1 MDSMDSME
9 IIWLKQ
15 TTTLYVLHIIAE
27 NFEFLGNYNCAL
39 KHDRIQ
45 ICKDAQRAEA
55 GTFIPTDRDLTKWY
69 PIPYVK
75 LNTMTQFNYKNLLKL
90 NKKGYPTW

>member
-1 MDSMDSME
+1 MK

-15 TTTLYVLHIIAE
+15 TASLYVLHIISE

-45 ICKDAQRAEA
+45 LCKDAQRAEA
-55 GTFIPTDRDLTKWY
+55 GTFTPTARDLTKWY
-69 PIPYVK
+69 PVPYEK
-75 LNTMTQFNYKNLLKL
+75 LNTFELLNYKNLLKL
-90 NKKGYPTW
+90 NKKGCPTW